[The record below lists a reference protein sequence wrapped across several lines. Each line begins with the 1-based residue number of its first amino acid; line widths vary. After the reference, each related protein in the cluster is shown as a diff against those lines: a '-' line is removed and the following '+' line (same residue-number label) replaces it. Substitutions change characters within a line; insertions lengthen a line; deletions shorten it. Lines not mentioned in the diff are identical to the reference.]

1 MLDMFDL
8 YFDLSK
14 ISNPTKEELKRAY
27 DRLPDNEK
35 VFSQYKHGKCV
46 NYHNDPEIRNAYMR
60 EYKKKYYTEMETSEQ
75 RERRRERQKLS
86 AAKRHKAN
94 YVPHPKV
101 LKMDAINIK
110 KRKDYKR
117 KMEMVSC

>member
-1 MLDMFDL
+1 MIDMFDL

-46 NYHNDPEIRNAYMR
+46 GDYHNNPEQRNAYMR

-86 AAKRHKAN
+86 DAKRHKET
-94 YVPHPKV
+94 YH
-101 LKMDAINIK
+101 L
-110 KRKDYKR
+110 RKDTYNAKR
-117 KMEMVSC
+117 REFYRMKQENISC